1 MSASNDPIPD
11 ETIADLVQQHLV
23 GSTSQPLD
31 RINSSSPEHASLE
44 QQQQQEQLDSHET
57 ETEGP
62 SNTEE
67 IPVPYHLAG
76 AAVTHDIYTHAN
88 HLIQQQ
94 QQLRRSKSTNDLKM
108 KGGYMV
114 HANQENDNTDAI
126 DAFEN
131 LDKPGGFR
139 RFHIHQQR
147 QQQQQQQQ
155 QQLEHGG
162 ASDLLPGRT
171 DSDGDGG
178 GGDQSSGSHSPAKA
192 PSAFHELF
200 RPSSIS
206 SQESHPYAD
215 LSDLYRPHSLT
226 QSMTPN
232 WRLQQQQQQQQ
243 QQQPPKRTR
252 HFLEYLAVASLMDH
266 FAGEDL
272 SDSDK
277 EEEEEELEDEESR
290 LGEATPL
297 LSGYPSNARRR
308 QQQQQRP
315 SPPRTKTAERR
326 KLRRQLSGMQPSA
339 HRTNIT
345 KTVFL
350 LFKAF
355 IGSGILFLPKAFSNG
370 GLAFSIAVIWLM
382 GIISLYCFLLL
393 LDCKKYISGS
403 YGDIGEAAYG
413 PWMRRIVL
421 FSIAIS
427 QLGFVCGGTIF
438 IVQNIIEAIRG
449 LSHNTV
455 VLNSNYILV
464 AVCVLLMPFVLIR
477 NIAKLSPTALLSD
490 VLIITGLVVLLVY
503 DFIQIFVNNASANDT
518 HFPSAGPNMIWVF
531 NPTHFS
537 VFIGTAVYSF
547 EGIGLIIP
555 IRDAME
561 KPEKFP
567 MVLTGVM
574 CMVAGTLCLVGTLG
588 YVAFG
593 SDVATVALL
602 NLPSGTLPNT
612 IQLGYAVA
620 VQLSNVLA
628 LFPTIRIVEQAFF
641 GDRTGK
647 YNMRIKWEKNVVRF
661 AVVVVTGMVAFFG
674 ANDLD
679 KFISLI
685 GSICCCPL
693 SLIFPPLFHLQLP
706 STTGIKRWIDAG
718 LILFGVGIM
727 LFTLYN
733 TSMQWGSAM

>member
-1 MSASNDPIPD
+1 MSATNNPIPD

-23 GSTSQPLD
+23 GSTTQPLNCD
-31 RINSSSPEHASLE
+31 SSSSPEHTSLG
-44 QQQQQEQLDSHET
+44 QQQQEQLDSHGT

-62 SNTEE
+62 FNTEE

-94 QQLRRSKSTNDLKM
+94 QQLHRSKSTNNLKM
-108 KGGYMV
+108 KGGYIV
-114 HANQENDNTDAI
+114 HADQENNDTDAM

-139 RFHIHQQR
+139 QFHIHQQR

-155 QQLEHGG
+155 DS
-162 ASDLLPGRT
+162 SDLLPGRT
-171 DSDGDGG
+171 DSDGGG
-178 GGDQSSGSHSPAKA
+178 GGSSSGGDQSSGSHSPAKS

-232 WRLQQQQQQQQ
+232 WRLQQQQQQH

-272 SDSDK
+272 SDSDN
-277 EEEEEELEDEESR
+277 EQEEDEESR
-290 LGEATPL
+290 LVTGEQTPL
-297 LSGYPSNARRR
+297 LPSNARRR
-308 QQQQQRP
+308 HHQVP
-315 SPPRTKTAERR
+315 AERR
-326 KLRRQLSGMQPSA
+326 KLRRQLSGVQPSA

-449 LSHNTV
+449 LSHNAV

-464 AVCVLLMPFVLIR
+464 AVCVLLMPLVLIR

-503 DFIQIFVNNASANDT
+503 DFIQIFVNNASANDDA
-518 HFPSAGPNMIWVF
+518 HLPSAGPNMIWVF

>member
-1 MSASNDPIPD
+1 MLNSTDPIPD
-11 ETIADLVQQHLV
+11 ETIAGLVQQHLV
-23 GSTSQPLD
+23 GSTLTTHSTHTSG
-31 RINSSSPEHASLE
+31 SSS
-44 QQQQQEQLDSHET
+44 
-57 ETEGP
+57 
-62 SNTEE
+62 SNTNHVNTESPMDAEE
-67 IPVPYHLAG
+67 IQVPYHLAG

-88 HLIQQQ
+88 HLIQK
-94 QQLRRSKSTNDLKM
+94 QLQRSKSTSNLTLK
-108 KGGYMV
+108 
-114 HANQENDNTDAI
+114 NSDAL

-147 QQQQQQQQ
+147 LQQEKEEQT
-155 QQLEHGG
+155 
-162 ASDLLPGRT
+162 PG
-171 DSDGDGG
+171 
-178 GGDQSSGSHSPAKA
+178 A
-192 PSAFHELF
+192 PSAFDELF
-200 RPSSIS
+200 RPTSVA
-206 SQESHPYAD
+206 SQDSHAYTD

-226 QSMTPN
+226 SQ
-232 WRLQQQQQQQQ
+232 WQQQQQQQQ
-243 QQQPPKRTR
+243 HIPSHAPPKPTR
-252 HFLEYLAVASLMDH
+252 HFLEYLAVTSLMDH

-277 EEEEEELEDEESR
+277 EEGEEEEW
-290 LGEATPL
+290 APL
-297 LSGYPSNARRR
+297 LPSNAT
-308 QQQQQRP
+308 P
-315 SPPRTKTAERR
+315 KAAERR
-326 KLRRQLSGMQPSA
+326 KLRRQRSDTHS
-339 HRTNIT
+339 HKKTNIT

-370 GLAFSIAVIWLM
+370 GLIFSVIVIWLM
-382 GIISLYCFLLL
+382 GAISLYCFLLL

-438 IVQNIIEAIRG
+438 IVQNVMEAIRG
-449 LSHNTV
+449 LSNDTV
-455 VLNSNYILV
+455 ILNANMILV
-464 AVCVLLMPFVLIR
+464 LVCVLLMPLVLIR

-490 VLIITGLVVLLVY
+490 ILIITGLVVLLIYDLIQVFVY
-503 DFIQIFVNNASANDT
+503 NPTANDT
-518 HFPSAGPNMIWVF
+518 HVPTPGPNMIWWF
-531 NPTHFS
+531 NPTHFP

-561 KPEKFP
+561 KPDKFP
-567 MVLTGVM
+567 MVLTFVM
-574 CMVAGTLCLVGTLG
+574 CLVAGTLCLVGTLG

-593 SDVATVALL
+593 SNVATVALL
-602 NLPSGTLPNT
+602 NLPSGTVPNT

-620 VQLSNVLA
+620 VHLSNVLA

-647 YNMRIKWEKNVVRF
+647 YNSLIKWEKNLVRF
-661 AVVVVTGMVAFFG
+661 AVVTVTGLVAFFG

-679 KFISLI
+679 KFISCI

-693 SLIFPPLFHLQLP
+693 SLIFPPLFHLKLP
-706 STTGIKRWIDAG
+706 TTTGLKRTIDMI
-718 LILFGVGIM
+718 LILFGVGTM

-733 TSMQWGSAM
+733 TSKQWGSSI